1 MFSMVL
7 ATSSALSVTISRYS
21 KTDFTL
27 MILIG
32 SLLSKTSTIPWLSTS
47 SAMFSKELIL
57 MQDSLTSLGLQTLL
71 SF

>member
-47 SAMFSKELIL
+47 SAMFS
-57 MQDSLTSLGLQTLL
+57 
-71 SF
+71 